1 MAEKKGRWVE
11 YKGISYLFADD
22 IPSVLLCSICLELC
36 CDPQQAVCCGKV
48 FCLQCVEKS
57 QLKERKEGCPCCRQP
72 IQTFPD
78 KRTEQ
83 EIGSLQISC
92 ANVGRGCQEQLE
104 LRDTRKH
111 KDTCPFELIPCS
123 FADVGCSKTIV
134 RRELKEHNKTEILEH
149 LDLCRKKIAN
159 IPRLEEE
166 ILNLRTKLNSKEA
179 SKREGVMP
187 GVTSMYAETED
198 ITIVRC
204 KPKGFRIEVEH
215 FDKMFNG
222 SISEWIS
229 PDFKVDEWH
238 FILRLQQIY
247 HDSHVISF
255 DLQIVEGPSC
265 YAIMDSQKS
274 QVYVLG
280 EIALLFVSKGVET
293 TLMNPKPFQVTIPF
307 AISNSKTM
315 SSELTHLA
323 QSNIPS
329 TIHSAQQPI
338 AICCLSLWQVR
349 CNRKKLL

>member
-159 IPRLEEE
+159 FPRLEEE
-166 ILNLRTKLNSKEA
+166 LICNLRTKLKSLNQEVSK
-179 SKREGVMP
+179 SKGAMP
-187 GVTSMYAETED
+187 GATED
-198 ITIVRC
+198 ITISSC

-215 FDKMFNG
+215 FDRMFYKN
-222 SISEWIS
+222 IKWIS
-229 PDFKVDEWH
+229 PEFKVNEWH
-238 FILRLQQIY
+238 FLLHLQWGPFNINSRLITF
-247 HDSHVISF
+247 S
-255 DLQIVEGPSC
+255 LQVVEGPLC
-265 YAIMDSQKS
+265 YAVKGNSVHI
-274 QVYVLG
+274 LG
-280 EIALLFVSKGVET
+280 EIALLHT
-293 TLMNPKPFQVTIPF
+293 TP
-307 AISNSKTM
+307 SN
-315 SSELTHLA
+315 L
-323 QSNIPS
+323 
-329 TIHSAQQPI
+329 
-338 AICCLSLWQVR
+338 
-349 CNRKKLL
+349 